1 MTTPTPVVI
10 DIPASLATVLPSQQT
25 LHDAGM
31 TLLGSA
37 IVVAAIVIPVAL
49 VLLICSAISGA
60 TKNAQ
65 EKREIAA
72 RLAKMSREQRDEL
85 NKRGLEKF
93 QNGELPLFTKLDART
108 SASLLNDGL
117 IYWGLSRPSGPSN
130 YRHSCYRAMPQH
142 LLRQAQEAA
151 KTPRVQSQ
159 TFINWLI
166 HGGVNGVQVES
177 QRH

>member
-37 IVVAAIVIPVAL
+37 IVVADIVIPVAL

-72 RLAKMSREQRDEL
+72 
-85 NKRGLEKF
+85 
-93 QNGELPLFTKLDART
+93 KLR
-108 SASLLNDGL
+108 
-117 IYWGLSRPSGPSN
+117 
-130 YRHSCYRAMPQH
+130 
-142 LLRQAQEAA
+142 
-151 KTPRVQSQ
+151 
-159 TFINWLI
+159 
-166 HGGVNGVQVES
+166 
-177 QRH
+177 